1 MQASF
6 SRRWKAPDLAAHAAS
21 KRRVLPLS
29 SVRPERASF
38 GPDLRSRISE
48 ILNVAGIYELC
59 RNKEYGPK
67 DMYDGIIIF
76 FYVLA
81 LLYWVKRIHTCSIN

>member
-6 SRRWKAPDLAAHAAS
+6 GRRWKAPDLAAHAAS

-29 SVRPERASF
+29 SVRPEIVDF
-38 GPDLRSRISE
+38 GSGQGRSIFE
-48 ILNVAGIYELC
+48 TGGVAGIYELC
-59 RNKEYGPK
+59 RNKEDGPK

-76 FYVLA
+76 FYVP
-81 LLYWVKRIHTCSIN
+81 